1 MKKIFGVL
9 LLLTI
14 FSCKDIAR
22 SIINNTSDKS
32 DNLSEKDFNKIKIND
47 SFDISVPKYMKKM
60 DNLNED
66 ASLQYANIY
75 KEAYVV
81 VTVEDKNEFEKTFKS
96 YKEYDTIK
104 SLIDNYKDARIKMF
118 KEIMKIDEIEHY
130 GLKDINDYN
139 ARQFKIKGT
148 IDKIDIFY
156 LMAIV
161 ETDKDLYLI
170 MNWTLL
176 DRLKKFES
184 TFEIMTASFNKIG
197 KEIQRNEIP

>member
-1 MKKIFGVL
+1 MRKIFGIL

-32 DNLSEKDFNKIKIND
+32 DSLLEKDFNKIKIND

-66 ASLQYANIY
+66 ASLQYANLY

-81 VTVEDKNEFEKTFKS
+81 VTVEDKNVFKKTFKS

-104 SLIDNYKDARIKMF
+104 SLIDNYKEVRVKMF
-118 KEIMKIDEIEHY
+118 KEIMKVDKIEHY
-130 GLKDINDYN
+130 SLQDINGYN
-139 ARQFKIKGT
+139 ARQFKIEGT
-148 IDKIDIFY
+148 IDNVDIFY
-156 LMAIV
+156 LMAVV
-161 ETDKDLYLI
+161 ETDEDLYLV

-176 DRLKKFES
+176 DRSKRFEN
-184 TFEIMTASFNKIG
+184 TFETMTTSFNKIG